1 MARATIAADVTTTA
15 AMPWAIVGRDR
26 MDAIFFFFC
35 QAEDGIR
42 DVDWRLEFRRVL
54 FRSEALI
61 QAPIDRGPGDV
72 GLIVTGAVL
81 NLPAVLIVAV
91 VACICYIGIR
101 QSAAINFA
109 FVVLKIAVVLGFVLL
124 GAGFVNPAN
133 WHPLVPANTG
143 HFGHFGWSGV
153 VAAAGIMFFAFIGFD
168 TVSTCSQEARNPR
181 RDVPLGIVSSLAIC
195 SVLYVATALV
205 LTGMVPYSDLDVAA
219 PVALAIDRHAELR
232 WLGLPVKLGA
242 IVAMISVMLVDR

>member
-1 MARATIAADVTTTA
+1 M
-15 AMPWAIVGRDR
+15 
-26 MDAIFFFFC
+26 
-35 QAEDGIR
+35 
-42 DVDWRLEFRRVL
+42 L
-54 FRSEALI
+54 FRSPEALI
-61 QAPIDRGPGDV
+61 QAPIDRGPGDI

-91 VACICYIGIR
+91 VAYICYIGIR

-133 WHPLVPANTG
+133 WHPFVPANTG

-153 VAAAGIMFFAFIGFD
+153 FAGAGIMFFAFIGFD

-195 SVLYVATALV
+195 SVLYVATEIGRAHV
-205 LTGMVPYSDLDVAA
+205 
-219 PVALAIDRHAELR
+219 
-232 WLGLPVKLGA
+232 
-242 IVAMISVMLVDR
+242 